1 MKKLIRNIF
10 IIVYAIIAILVTVC
24 LLSYNEYKVSEFG
37 SNSLLLINTNKLSD
51 EYKKG
56 DLVIADSEDVIKVG
70 DEVFYYNV
78 YFQKIAVGLA
88 KVTNI
93 EEITQQEST
102 YTLEGDHK
110 ISSDLMIGPAKTATK
125 ISGLG
130 TVLGILESKWGFL
143 ALIVLPSLIAFLYE
157 VWEVIVGLKAKIRKK
172 MKANNKIKVLL
183 MRLTLIM
190 LVITIYVISTTY
202 ALFQSQIKGSVVKNV
217 GKWSI
222 KINGAD
228 VLKGTSE
235 EFNMQQFVVDENE
248 NTKPGKMAPGTTG
261 LFELSID
268 PTDTQ
273 ISVRYDISIVLDEIT
288 NDKVQLISVEKDSTN
303 NIVKTAEN
311 TYTGIIPLEEI
322 EKGAIDLVKIKFCW
336 ENDERNNMVDSEIG
350 TIINSKI
357 QIPVKVNITQYLGEE
372 ITAFS
377 E

>member
-1 MKKLIRNIF
+1 
-10 IIVYAIIAILVTVC
+10 
-24 LLSYNEYKVSEFG
+24 
-37 SNSLLLINTNKLSD
+37 
-51 EYKKG
+51 
-56 DLVIADSEDVIKVG
+56 
-70 DEVFYYNV
+70 
-78 YFQKIAVGLA
+78 
-88 KVTNI
+88 
-93 EEITQQEST
+93 
-102 YTLEGDHK
+102 
-110 ISSDLMIGPAKTATK
+110 
-125 ISGLG
+125 
-130 TVLGILESKWGFL
+130 
-143 ALIVLPSLIAFLYE
+143 
-157 VWEVIVGLKAKIRKK
+157 

-235 EFNMQQFVVDENE
+235 EFNMQQFVVDANE

>member
-1 MKKLIRNIF
+1 
-10 IIVYAIIAILVTVC
+10 
-24 LLSYNEYKVSEFG
+24 
-37 SNSLLLINTNKLSD
+37 
-51 EYKKG
+51 
-56 DLVIADSEDVIKVG
+56 
-70 DEVFYYNV
+70 
-78 YFQKIAVGLA
+78 
-88 KVTNI
+88 
-93 EEITQQEST
+93 
-102 YTLEGDHK
+102 
-110 ISSDLMIGPAKTATK
+110 
-125 ISGLG
+125 
-130 TVLGILESKWGFL
+130 
-143 ALIVLPSLIAFLYE
+143 
-157 VWEVIVGLKAKIRKK
+157 

-235 EFNMQQFVVDENE
+235 EFNMQQFVVDEKE

-336 ENDERNNMVDSEIG
+336 ENDEQNNMVDSEIG

>member
-1 MKKLIRNIF
+1 
-10 IIVYAIIAILVTVC
+10 
-24 LLSYNEYKVSEFG
+24 
-37 SNSLLLINTNKLSD
+37 
-51 EYKKG
+51 
-56 DLVIADSEDVIKVG
+56 
-70 DEVFYYNV
+70 
-78 YFQKIAVGLA
+78 
-88 KVTNI
+88 
-93 EEITQQEST
+93 
-102 YTLEGDHK
+102 
-110 ISSDLMIGPAKTATK
+110 
-125 ISGLG
+125 
-130 TVLGILESKWGFL
+130 
-143 ALIVLPSLIAFLYE
+143 
-157 VWEVIVGLKAKIRKK
+157 

-336 ENDERNNMVDSEIG
+336 KNDEQNNMVDSEIG

>member
-1 MKKLIRNIF
+1 MK
-10 IIVYAIIAILVTVC
+10 V
-24 LLSYNEYKVSEFG
+24 
-37 SNSLLLINTNKLSD
+37 
-51 EYKKG
+51 
-56 DLVIADSEDVIKVG
+56 
-70 DEVFYYNV
+70 
-78 YFQKIAVGLA
+78 
-88 KVTNI
+88 
-93 EEITQQEST
+93 
-102 YTLEGDHK
+102 
-110 ISSDLMIGPAKTATK
+110 
-125 ISGLG
+125 
-130 TVLGILESKWGFL
+130 
-143 ALIVLPSLIAFLYE
+143 
-157 VWEVIVGLKAKIRKK
+157 
-172 MKANNKIKVLL
+172 NNKIKVLL
-183 MRLTLIM
+183 MCLTLIM

-222 KINGAD
+222 KINGED

-235 EFNMQQFVVDENE
+235 EFNMQQFIVDENE

-261 LFELSID
+261 SFELSID

-273 ISVRYDISIVLDEIT
+273 VAVRYDISIVLDEIT

-336 ENDERNNMVDSEIG
+336 ENDEQNNIADSEIG

>member
-1 MKKLIRNIF
+1 
-10 IIVYAIIAILVTVC
+10 
-24 LLSYNEYKVSEFG
+24 
-37 SNSLLLINTNKLSD
+37 
-51 EYKKG
+51 
-56 DLVIADSEDVIKVG
+56 
-70 DEVFYYNV
+70 
-78 YFQKIAVGLA
+78 
-88 KVTNI
+88 
-93 EEITQQEST
+93 
-102 YTLEGDHK
+102 
-110 ISSDLMIGPAKTATK
+110 
-125 ISGLG
+125 
-130 TVLGILESKWGFL
+130 
-143 ALIVLPSLIAFLYE
+143 
-157 VWEVIVGLKAKIRKK
+157 

-322 EKGAIDLVKIKFCW
+322 EKGAIDLVKIKFYW
-336 ENDERNNMVDSEIG
+336 ENDEQNNMVDSEIG

>member
-1 MKKLIRNIF
+1 M
-10 IIVYAIIAILVTVC
+10 
-24 LLSYNEYKVSEFG
+24 
-37 SNSLLLINTNKLSD
+37 
-51 EYKKG
+51 
-56 DLVIADSEDVIKVG
+56 
-70 DEVFYYNV
+70 
-78 YFQKIAVGLA
+78 
-88 KVTNI
+88 
-93 EEITQQEST
+93 
-102 YTLEGDHK
+102 
-110 ISSDLMIGPAKTATK
+110 
-125 ISGLG
+125 
-130 TVLGILESKWGFL
+130 
-143 ALIVLPSLIAFLYE
+143 
-157 VWEVIVGLKAKIRKK
+157 
-172 MKANNKIKVLL
+172 
-183 MRLTLIM
+183 
-190 LVITIYVISTTY
+190 
-202 ALFQSQIKGSVVKNV
+202 
-217 GKWSI
+217 
-222 KINGAD
+222 
-228 VLKGTSE
+228 LKGTSE
-235 EFNMQQFVVDENE
+235 EFNMQQFIVDENE

>member
-1 MKKLIRNIF
+1 
-10 IIVYAIIAILVTVC
+10 
-24 LLSYNEYKVSEFG
+24 
-37 SNSLLLINTNKLSD
+37 
-51 EYKKG
+51 
-56 DLVIADSEDVIKVG
+56 
-70 DEVFYYNV
+70 
-78 YFQKIAVGLA
+78 
-88 KVTNI
+88 
-93 EEITQQEST
+93 
-102 YTLEGDHK
+102 
-110 ISSDLMIGPAKTATK
+110 
-125 ISGLG
+125 
-130 TVLGILESKWGFL
+130 
-143 ALIVLPSLIAFLYE
+143 
-157 VWEVIVGLKAKIRKK
+157 

-248 NTKPGKMAPGTTG
+248 NTKPSKMAPGTTG

-336 ENDERNNMVDSEIG
+336 ENDEQNNMVDSEIG

>member
-1 MKKLIRNIF
+1 
-10 IIVYAIIAILVTVC
+10 
-24 LLSYNEYKVSEFG
+24 
-37 SNSLLLINTNKLSD
+37 
-51 EYKKG
+51 
-56 DLVIADSEDVIKVG
+56 
-70 DEVFYYNV
+70 
-78 YFQKIAVGLA
+78 
-88 KVTNI
+88 
-93 EEITQQEST
+93 
-102 YTLEGDHK
+102 
-110 ISSDLMIGPAKTATK
+110 
-125 ISGLG
+125 
-130 TVLGILESKWGFL
+130 
-143 ALIVLPSLIAFLYE
+143 
-157 VWEVIVGLKAKIRKK
+157 

-288 NDKVQLISVEKDSTN
+288 NDKVQLISVE
-303 NIVKTAEN
+303 N

-336 ENDERNNMVDSEIG
+336 ENDEQNNMVDSEIG

>member
-1 MKKLIRNIF
+1 
-10 IIVYAIIAILVTVC
+10 
-24 LLSYNEYKVSEFG
+24 
-37 SNSLLLINTNKLSD
+37 
-51 EYKKG
+51 
-56 DLVIADSEDVIKVG
+56 
-70 DEVFYYNV
+70 
-78 YFQKIAVGLA
+78 
-88 KVTNI
+88 
-93 EEITQQEST
+93 
-102 YTLEGDHK
+102 
-110 ISSDLMIGPAKTATK
+110 
-125 ISGLG
+125 
-130 TVLGILESKWGFL
+130 
-143 ALIVLPSLIAFLYE
+143 
-157 VWEVIVGLKAKIRKK
+157 

-183 MRLTLIM
+183 MCLTLIM
-190 LVITIYVISTTY
+190 LIITIYAISTTY

-217 GKWSI
+217 GKWNI

-261 LFELSID
+261 SFELSID

-273 ISVRYDISIVLDEIT
+273 VSVRYDISIVLNEIT

-303 NIVKTAEN
+303 NIVKTNEN

-336 ENDERNNMVDSEIG
+336 ENDEQNNIVDSEIG

>member
-1 MKKLIRNIF
+1 
-10 IIVYAIIAILVTVC
+10 
-24 LLSYNEYKVSEFG
+24 
-37 SNSLLLINTNKLSD
+37 
-51 EYKKG
+51 
-56 DLVIADSEDVIKVG
+56 
-70 DEVFYYNV
+70 
-78 YFQKIAVGLA
+78 
-88 KVTNI
+88 
-93 EEITQQEST
+93 
-102 YTLEGDHK
+102 
-110 ISSDLMIGPAKTATK
+110 
-125 ISGLG
+125 
-130 TVLGILESKWGFL
+130 
-143 ALIVLPSLIAFLYE
+143 
-157 VWEVIVGLKAKIRKK
+157 

-248 NTKPGKMAPGTTG
+248 NTKPVKMAPGTTG

-336 ENDERNNMVDSEIG
+336 ENDEQNNMVDSEIG

>member
-1 MKKLIRNIF
+1 MK
-10 IIVYAIIAILVTVC
+10 V
-24 LLSYNEYKVSEFG
+24 
-37 SNSLLLINTNKLSD
+37 
-51 EYKKG
+51 
-56 DLVIADSEDVIKVG
+56 
-70 DEVFYYNV
+70 
-78 YFQKIAVGLA
+78 
-88 KVTNI
+88 
-93 EEITQQEST
+93 
-102 YTLEGDHK
+102 
-110 ISSDLMIGPAKTATK
+110 
-125 ISGLG
+125 
-130 TVLGILESKWGFL
+130 
-143 ALIVLPSLIAFLYE
+143 
-157 VWEVIVGLKAKIRKK
+157 
-172 MKANNKIKVLL
+172 NNKIKVLL
-183 MRLTLIM
+183 MCLTLIM

-222 KINGAD
+222 KINGED

-235 EFNMQQFVVDENE
+235 EFNMQQFIVDENE

-261 LFELSID
+261 SFELSID

-273 ISVRYDISIVLDEIT
+273 VSVRYDISIVLDEIT

-336 ENDERNNMVDSEIG
+336 ENDEQNNIADSEIG

>member
-1 MKKLIRNIF
+1 
-10 IIVYAIIAILVTVC
+10 
-24 LLSYNEYKVSEFG
+24 
-37 SNSLLLINTNKLSD
+37 
-51 EYKKG
+51 
-56 DLVIADSEDVIKVG
+56 
-70 DEVFYYNV
+70 
-78 YFQKIAVGLA
+78 
-88 KVTNI
+88 
-93 EEITQQEST
+93 
-102 YTLEGDHK
+102 
-110 ISSDLMIGPAKTATK
+110 
-125 ISGLG
+125 
-130 TVLGILESKWGFL
+130 
-143 ALIVLPSLIAFLYE
+143 
-157 VWEVIVGLKAKIRKK
+157 

-228 VLKGTSE
+228 VLKGTSA
-235 EFNMQQFVVDENE
+235 EFNMQQFVVDANE

>member
-1 MKKLIRNIF
+1 
-10 IIVYAIIAILVTVC
+10 
-24 LLSYNEYKVSEFG
+24 
-37 SNSLLLINTNKLSD
+37 
-51 EYKKG
+51 
-56 DLVIADSEDVIKVG
+56 
-70 DEVFYYNV
+70 
-78 YFQKIAVGLA
+78 
-88 KVTNI
+88 
-93 EEITQQEST
+93 
-102 YTLEGDHK
+102 
-110 ISSDLMIGPAKTATK
+110 
-125 ISGLG
+125 
-130 TVLGILESKWGFL
+130 
-143 ALIVLPSLIAFLYE
+143 
-157 VWEVIVGLKAKIRKK
+157 

-217 GKWSI
+217 GQWSI

-235 EFNMQQFVVDENE
+235 EFNMQQFVVDANE

>member
-1 MKKLIRNIF
+1 
-10 IIVYAIIAILVTVC
+10 
-24 LLSYNEYKVSEFG
+24 
-37 SNSLLLINTNKLSD
+37 
-51 EYKKG
+51 
-56 DLVIADSEDVIKVG
+56 
-70 DEVFYYNV
+70 
-78 YFQKIAVGLA
+78 
-88 KVTNI
+88 
-93 EEITQQEST
+93 
-102 YTLEGDHK
+102 
-110 ISSDLMIGPAKTATK
+110 
-125 ISGLG
+125 
-130 TVLGILESKWGFL
+130 
-143 ALIVLPSLIAFLYE
+143 
-157 VWEVIVGLKAKIRKK
+157 

-202 ALFQSQIKGSVVKNV
+202 ALFQRQIKGSVVKNV